1 MDKVLINV
9 VFGLAVDRVFSYSLP
24 SNISEI
30 EIGSR
35 VKAPFR
41 NSVKVGYVVSVNRNG
56 KSFSGLRDIIEL
68 LDDKPL
74 LNKEM
79 LQLSEW
85 ISSYYYSSWGEAIEA
100 IVPSVLRKGRDSS
113 GPRKDY
119 LSLADDSF
127 IRPTVLT
134 KDQEEVLKEI
144 DRSIGSFS
152 SFLLHGVTGSGKTE
166 VYIRVI
172 EKVLERGQSAIV
184 LVPEIA
190 LTPQTIS
197 RFKKCLGDKIS
208 VLHSRLTEA
217 QRFKEWEKLKD
228 KTNRIAIGTRSAI
241 FAPLENL
248 GLIVL
253 DEEHDSSYKQN
264 ETPRYHAREVALKR
278 ARINNC
284 PIILGSATP
293 ALESYYKAQ
302 RKEHILLRL
311 PKRVKEQS
319 LPVVGVVDLKTIKK
333 KSISNMIFT
342 TPLRIKLEEVL
353 SRNMQAILFLNRRG
367 FSTFIYCQNCG
378 YIAKCKRCDLALT
391 YHMKTKELICHY
403 CNYKDN
409 LPDLCPQC
417 RNKYLS
423 LRGIGTQ
430 RVVSELSKLFPFAK
444 VERIDSDSLA
454 KKGKLDEIISRFRE
468 RKIDIL
474 VGTQIVAKGH
484 DFPHVELVG
493 IILAD
498 LSLNIVDFRSGERT
512 FSLITQVAGRSG
524 RGDNRGAVIIQTY
537 NPEHFTIK
545 TSVDHDYESFYAQ
558 EIKRREDTGFPPFS
572 ELIKIEFRHK
582 DEKKV
587 KKVAESVKAKLLE
600 PSDSVVDILGPAPSP
615 IKKRKDVYRWNLIIK
630 TKNVE
635 QISRLLY
642 NIIGYNRRLEGVNI
656 IVDVDP
662 YEL

>member
-1 MDKVLINV
+1 MLINV

-24 SNISEI
+24 PDISKV

-41 NSVKVGYVVSVNRNG
+41 NSIRVGYIVGIDESG
-56 KSFSGLRDIIEL
+56 KSFPGLKDIVEL
-68 LDDKPL
+68 LDDKPF
-74 LNKEM
+74 LNREM

-100 IVPSVLRKGRDSS
+100 IVPSVLRKGRESY

-134 KDQEEVLKEI
+134 KDQKEVLKTI
-144 DRSIGSFS
+144 NRSLGSFN

-172 EKVLERGQSAIV
+172 EEVLDRGQSAIV

-217 QRFKEWEKLKD
+217 QRFKEWKKLKD
-228 KTNRIAIGTRSAI
+228 ETNRISIGTRSAV

-248 GLIVL
+248 GLIVI

-278 ARINNC
+278 AQINNC
-284 PIILGSATP
+284 PLILGSATP
-293 ALESYYKAQ
+293 ALESYHKAQ
-302 RKEHILLRL
+302 SGEHVLLKL
-311 PKRVKEQS
+311 PERVKNQS
-319 LPVVGVVDLKTIKK
+319 LPVVGVVDLKTVKK
-333 KSISNMIFT
+333 KSIGNMIFT
-342 TPLRIKLEEVL
+342 PPLRSKLEEVL
-353 SRNMQAILFLNRRG
+353 SRDMQAILFLNRRG

-378 YIAKCKRCDLALT
+378 YVAKCKRCDLTLT
-391 YHMKTKELICHY
+391 YHMKTKDLICHY
-403 CNYKDN
+403 CNYRDN
-409 LPDLCPQC
+409 LPEVCPQC
-417 RNKYLS
+417 HNRYLS

-430 RVVSELSKLFPFAK
+430 RVLSELYKLFPSVRA
-444 VERIDSDSLA
+444 ERLDSDSLA
-454 KKGKLDEIISRFRE
+454 KRGKLDDIISQFRAK
-468 RKIDIL
+468 KIDIL

-493 IILAD
+493 VILAD
-498 LSLNIVDFRSGERT
+498 LSLNILDFRAGERT

-524 RGDNRGAVIIQTY
+524 RGDNRGSVIIQTY

-545 TSVDHDYESFYAQ
+545 TSVDHDYESFYAE
-558 EIKRREDTGFPPFS
+558 EIRRREEIGFPPFS

-582 DEKKV
+582 DERKV
-587 KKVAESVKAKLLE
+587 KEVAEKIKAKLIE
-600 PSDSVVDILGPAPSP
+600 SSGGMVDVLGPAPSP
-615 IKKRKDVYRWNLIIK
+615 VKKRKDVYRWNLISK
-630 TKNVE
+630 TKNAE

-642 NIIGYNRRLEGVNI
+642 SIIGYNRRLEGVNI
-656 IVDVDP
+656 IVDVNP

>member
-1 MDKVLINV
+1 MLINV

-24 SNISEI
+24 SGISKV

-41 NSVKVGYVVSVNRNG
+41 NSIKVGYVVGINEDG
-56 KSFSGLRDIIEL
+56 KSFPGLKDILEL

-74 LNKEM
+74 LNEEM
-79 LQLSEW
+79 LQLSKW

-100 IVPSVLRKGRDSS
+100 IVPSILRKGRESY

-134 KDQEEVLKEI
+134 KDQEEVLKTI
-144 DRSIGSFS
+144 NRTLGSFS

-172 EKVLERGQSAIV
+172 EEVLKRGQSAIV

-228 KTNRIAIGTRSAI
+228 ETNRVSIGTRSAV
-241 FAPLENL
+241 FAPLENI
-248 GLIVL
+248 GLIVI

-278 ARINNC
+278 AQINGC
-284 PIILGSATP
+284 PLILGSATP

-302 RKEHILLRL
+302 RGEHILLRL
-311 PKRVKEQS
+311 PERVKEQS
-319 LPVVGVVDLKTIKK
+319 LPLVGVVDLKTVKK
-333 KSISNMIFT
+333 KSMADMIFT
-342 TPLRIKLEEVL
+342 PPLKSKLEEVL
-353 SRNMQAILFLNRRG
+353 SRDMQAILFLNRRG

-378 YIAKCKRCDLALT
+378 YVVKCRRCDITLT
-391 YHMKTKELICHY
+391 YHMKTKDLICHY
-403 CNYKDN
+403 CNYRSD
-409 LPDLCPQC
+409 LPELCPQC

-430 RVVSELSKLFPFAK
+430 RVVSELHKLFPSARA
-444 VERIDSDSLA
+444 ERLDSDSLA
-454 KKGKLDEIISRFRE
+454 EKGKLDDIISRFRE

-493 IILAD
+493 VILAD
-498 LSLNIVDFRSGERT
+498 LSLNILDFRSGEKT

-524 RGDNRGAVIIQTY
+524 RGDNRGSVVIQTY

-558 EIKRREDTGFPPFS
+558 EIKRREEIGFPPFS

-582 DEKKV
+582 DERKV
-587 KKVAESVKAKLLE
+587 KSAAEKVKAKLIESLG
-600 PSDSVVDILGPAPSP
+600 SVVDVLGPAPSP
-615 IKKRKDVYRWNLIIK
+615 VKKKKDVYRWNLISK

-635 QISRLLY
+635 QTSRLLY
-642 NIIGYNRRLEGVNI
+642 NIIGYNRCLDGVNV
-656 IVDVDP
+656 IVDVNP